1 MDLNLSQLQ
10 FIESKKGEYK
20 MSDQN
25 LKDPQ
30 HPSGPVQV
38 KNLMITVDRNLC
50 IGTQQCVDVA
60 AKTYILDGE
69 GVSSILATA
78 DSEEEKLIIEAAQG
92 CPMNAIF
99 ITDKD
104 ANPVYPK

>member
-1 MDLNLSQLQ
+1 
-10 FIESKKGEYK
+10 
-20 MSDQN
+20 MSDLN
-25 LKDPQ
+25 LKDPL

-38 KNLMITVDRNLC
+38 KNLIISVDRNLC

-60 AKTYILDGE
+60 EKTFTLDNE
-69 GVSSILATA
+69 GVSSILMTA

-99 ITDKD
+99 VTDKD
-104 ANPVYPK
+104 GNPVYPK

>member
-1 MDLNLSQLQ
+1 MGSNLSQLQ
-10 FIESKKGEYK
+10 VIEKEKK

-38 KNLMITVDRNLC
+38 KNLIITVDRNLC

-60 AKTYILDGE
+60 GKTFTLDNE
-69 GVSSILATA
+69 GVSSILMTA
-78 DSEEEKLIIEAAQG
+78 DQEEEKLIIQAAQG
-92 CPMNAIF
+92 CPMNAIS

-104 ANPVYPK
+104 GNPVYPK